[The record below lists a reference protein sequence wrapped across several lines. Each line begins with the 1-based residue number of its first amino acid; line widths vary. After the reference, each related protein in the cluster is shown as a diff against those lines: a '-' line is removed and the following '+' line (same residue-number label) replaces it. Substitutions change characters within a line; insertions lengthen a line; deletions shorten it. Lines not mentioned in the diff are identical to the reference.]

1 MTVRYELEE
10 VREDLDT
17 LLCDVLRTVFG
28 AEAEPLTEGF
38 EAPPV
43 AGHDQPAASLLA
55 IVDDANGRRLGVR
68 VQVTGRLAQVLAA
81 RMFGTEEPGS
91 EDLLDAVGELGNIA
105 GGNVK
110 VLLFG
115 SCGTARLSLPS
126 AALGR
131 AVAPVLVPD
140 GAPAPATVRA
150 LVLGDV
156 AELTLLPLLAGDD
169 LVWPPIVRRDVLE
182 GQP

>member
-1 MTVRYELEE
+1 VTVPYELGE
-10 VREDLDT
+10 VREDLET
-17 LLCDVLRTVFG
+17 LLCDVLRAVFEE
-28 AEAEPLTEGF
+28 EAEPLPEGVDG
-38 EAPPV
+38 PPDG
-43 AGHDQPAASLLA
+43 ADRPAVSLLA
-55 IVDDANGRRLGVR
+55 IVDDADGARLGVR
-68 VQVTGRLAQVLAA
+68 VQVSGRLAQVLAA
-81 RMFGTEEPGS
+81 RMFGTDEPEG

-110 VLLFG
+110 ALLFG

-126 AALGR
+126 AAVGR
-131 AVAPVLVPD
+131 AVTPVSVPE

-156 AELTLLPLLAGDD
+156 AELTLLPQLAGDD
-169 LVWPPIVRRDVLE
+169 LVWPPVVRPEVLE